1 MIIIYDVT
9 GREGEILAK
18 HTVLDHIQWSSGK
31 HAEILGRNL
40 NHLMENHRLEKVG
53 VITGPGSF
61 TGIRIGLAMAMGL
74 GATSGEDT
82 KPNVEIYARSRFDLA
97 WSMLEEGSFNQGN
110 GVFFPG
116 PRDRVYCQTSST
128 SDIEIRLYDELKGLW
143 YGTGTQLHSDH
154 RALNNLCHHFLKEI
168 EEKTIL
174 PTKNPVPLYIRP
186 ADAVAGIP
194 LLQRLLSQ

>member
-18 HTVLDHIQWSSGK
+18 HTALDHIQWSSGK
-31 HAEILGRNL
+31 HAEILGQNL
-40 NHLMENHRLEKVG
+40 NRLMEKHHLEKVG

-74 GATSGEDT
+74 GATWSEDST
-82 KPNVEIYARSRFDLA
+82 PDIEIYARSRFDLA
-97 WSMLEEGSFNQGN
+97 WSMLEDLSLENGN

-116 PRDRVYCQTSST
+116 PRDRVYCQTSPT
-128 SDIEIRLYDELKGLW
+128 SEIEIKRYDELKGLW
-143 YGTGTQLHSDH
+143 YGTGTKMHSGH
-154 RALNNLCHHFLKEI
+154 RALNNLCRHFLKEI

-174 PTKNPVPLYIRP
+174 PTKKPVPLYIRP